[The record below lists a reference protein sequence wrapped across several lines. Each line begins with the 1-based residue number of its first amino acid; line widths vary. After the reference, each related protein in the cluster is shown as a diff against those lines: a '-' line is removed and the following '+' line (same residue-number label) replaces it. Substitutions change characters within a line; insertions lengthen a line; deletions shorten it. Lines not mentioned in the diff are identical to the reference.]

1 MSEQQQ
7 HHRSGF
13 VNILGKPNV
22 GKSTLM
28 NALVGERLSII
39 TSKAQTTRHRIF
51 GIINGD
57 GYQVV
62 FSDTPGIIKP
72 HYKMQEKM
80 MGFVRESLEDADI
93 ILFLV
98 EIQDSPENQPE
109 EFGWLK
115 DTETPVLL
123 VLNKIDLFAQKDWKD
138 MAALWQN
145 ALPNAKIILVSAGNK
160 LYTQELLDLIVTML
174 PEGEPYYDKEALTD
188 KPERFF
194 VSEIIREKI
203 LMNYKQEIPYS
214 CEVRVETFKEETHII
229 RIAATIYVDRAS
241 QKPIVIGKGGA
252 KLKTVGTQARIDMEA
267 FFGKKVFLEL
277 FVKVSEGWRDDERQ
291 LDRFGYQQ

>member
-1 MSEQQQ
+1 
-7 HHRSGF
+7 
-13 VNILGKPNV
+13 
-22 GKSTLM
+22 
-28 NALVGERLSII
+28 
-39 TSKAQTTRHRIF
+39 
-51 GIINGD
+51 
-57 GYQVV
+57 
-62 FSDTPGIIKP
+62 
-72 HYKMQEKM
+72 MQEKM

-123 VLNKIDLFAQKDWKD
+123 VLNKIDLFSQNDWKD
-138 MAALWQN
+138 MAALWQD

-160 LYTQELLDLIVTML
+160 LYTQELLDLIVAML